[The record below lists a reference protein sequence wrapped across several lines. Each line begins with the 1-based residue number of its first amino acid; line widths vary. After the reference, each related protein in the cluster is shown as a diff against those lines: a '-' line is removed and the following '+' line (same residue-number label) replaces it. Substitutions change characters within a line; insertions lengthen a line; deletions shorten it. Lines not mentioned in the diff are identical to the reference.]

1 MWLLKALAYSTV
13 FALVYSWVVVWIIER
28 REKKYGQG
36 TILFSDA
43 FLAGSVT
50 LVFVYLANI
59 LVFVMWP
66 RSAAT
71 FNVFLV
77 TALAGFCLYRES
89 VYQLDAKKIRHR
101 LLAEVRLVNIYI
113 CKDPANAA
121 YYGRLCDIYAKL
133 GEKGPALE
141 AARMANKLEPTT
153 RNRLRIQQLQETK

>member
-36 TILFSDA
+36 TIMFSDA
-43 FLAGSVT
+43 FLTGSVT
-50 LVFVYLANI
+50 LIFVYLSNI

-66 RSAAT
+66 GSAAT

-89 VYQLDAKKIRHR
+89 VYQFNAKKIQPR
-101 LLAEVRLVNIYI
+101 LRAEVRLVNIYI
-113 CKDPANAA
+113 SKDPANAA
-121 YYGRLCDIYAKL
+121 YYGRLCDIHAKL
-133 GEKGPALE
+133 GEKALALE
-141 AARMANKLEPTT
+141 AARMANKLEPTA
-153 RNRLRIQQLQETK
+153 RNRVRIEQLLEEK